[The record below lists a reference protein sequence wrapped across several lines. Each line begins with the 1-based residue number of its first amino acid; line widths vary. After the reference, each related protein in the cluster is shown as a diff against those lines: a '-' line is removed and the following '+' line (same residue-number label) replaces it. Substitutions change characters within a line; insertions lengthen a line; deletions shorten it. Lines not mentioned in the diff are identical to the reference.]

1 MLCIEPTLSSGSCS
15 SSVSMAKTRTP
26 VSALDIIGI
35 VDNMSL
41 YVVLFVWN
49 VICFVVVGALLIFV
63 LAILVMVIVKKC
75 RY

>member
-1 MLCIEPTLSSGSCS
+1 
-15 SSVSMAKTRTP
+15 
-26 VSALDIIGI
+26 
-35 VDNMSL
+35 MSL